1 MNQTSVVTVNES
13 ESKVNW
19 DGEEIPPGPWI
30 DRELFSIGDF
40 VVTNKTV
47 VGVSG
52 ATVII
57 ILIFVAICMYISYR
71 NRKRIAEEA
80 QRLSTSVRSLSM
92 RIRASFVGRPLE
104 VNKEPGLQK
113 SVSEIA
119 SGTQQKEFL
128 RDMFEDQKPYTELM
142 QNSTVKKEIEIGFDD
157 IEKLQMSP
165 KGDRDRA

>member
-57 ILIFVAICMYISYR
+57 ILIFVGICMYISYR

-80 QRLSTSVRSLSM
+80 
-92 RIRASFVGRPLE
+92 
-104 VNKEPGLQK
+104 
-113 SVSEIA
+113 
-119 SGTQQKEFL
+119 
-128 RDMFEDQKPYTELM
+128 
-142 QNSTVKKEIEIGFDD
+142 
-157 IEKLQMSP
+157 
-165 KGDRDRA
+165 

>member
-1 MNQTSVVTVNES
+1 
-13 ESKVNW
+13 
-19 DGEEIPPGPWI
+19 
-30 DRELFSIGDF
+30 
-40 VVTNKTV
+40 
-47 VGVSG
+47 
-52 ATVII
+52 
-57 ILIFVAICMYISYR
+57 MYISYR

-119 SGTQQKEFL
+119 YGTQQKEFL
-128 RDMFEDQKPYTELM
+128 RDMFQDQKPYTELI